1 MDKAVGAYRTISEVG
16 EELDIPQHVLRFW
29 ETRFPQIKPMKR
41 SGGRRYYRP
50 ADVLLLKGIRRL
62 LYGEGYTI
70 KGVQRILATQGAG
83 VVQRAGEPSGE
94 ELAALG
100 ESDFSGDPANAGK
113 SEQVPVAEVL
123 EDHPVTG
130 AEAPSEALS
139 APASAREPRLGD
151 RGVFT
156 GDLFPDHEVE
166 VTSSPRRQRS
176 ILSSDHRRLLQSA
189 LDDLGECA
197 RLLDSFKEDDGRQRR
212 AADKA

>member
-83 VVQRAGEPSGE
+83 VVQRAGGASGE
-94 ELAALG
+94 ELAGLA
-100 ESDFSGDPANAGK
+100 EIEPASGLADAAERAAGPLAEDAEMRSEADPEPLPAP
-113 SEQVPVAEVL
+113 Q
-123 EDHPVTG
+123 TG
-130 AEAPSEALS
+130 AAPESRAREKAALIPDLFSDHEALVSS
-139 APASAREPRLGD
+139 APRRPR
-151 RGVFT
+151 
-156 GDLFPDHEVE
+156 PA
-166 VTSSPRRQRS
+166 
-176 ILSSDHRRLLQSA
+176 LSLEHRRLLQVA

-197 RLLDSFKEDDGRQRR
+197 RLLDSFSEEKALPR
-212 AADKA
+212 AATDEA